1 VSKLDQYLNSNQLLG
16 KTDLNIPS
24 TIALLGH
31 VVGIVVD
38 SEVRG
43 FLDIPSYALSANCP
57 RGGHRMMCG
66 RSIDVPSHCCCSVL
80 SV

>member
-1 VSKLDQYLNSNQLLG
+1 MSKLDQYLNSNQLPG

-43 FLDIPSYALSANCP
+43 FLDIPSYALSAIA
-57 RGGHRMMCG
+57 RVED
-66 RSIDVPSHCCCSVL
+66 IE
-80 SV
+80 